1 MKIWLPY
8 PPSLN
13 HIHQTA
19 GRMRIKTDKY
29 RVWEADAYEALLQ
42 QRPWKRFTGLVE
54 ISVTLGRPDKRKRDL
69 DNVGAK
75 VILDLLVKHQIIRD
89 DCDVVRITM
98 AWGTESGAVVEVR
111 GG

>member
-19 GRMRIKTDKY
+19 GRRRIKTDKY
-29 RVWEADAYEALLQ
+29 KAWEADAYEALLQ
-42 QRPWKRFTGLVE
+42 QRPWKRFTGPVE
-54 ISVTLGRPDKRKRDL
+54 VSVTLGKPEKRKRDL

-75 VILDLLVKHQIIRD
+75 TVLDLLVKHQIIQD
-89 DCDVVRITM
+89 DSNVQKITM
-98 AWGTESGAVVEVR
+98 AWGPEPGAIVELMQ
-111 GG
+111 